1 MNNPTHNKSN
11 NTKNPVHNNKF
22 RLQGCPA
29 AGGPG
34 EPTSVVGSLSGGP
47 GGPTSDRWEG
57 VEGPGGPLKQTN
69 VTTSHSKKQKVAI
82 TTTSYSRRN
91 KTERRTTCKQ

>member
-1 MNNPTHNKSN
+1 M
-11 NTKNPVHNNKF
+11 
-22 RLQGCPA
+22 QGCPA

-34 EPTSVVGSLSGGP
+34 GPISVVGNLSGGP
-47 GGPTSDRWEG
+47 GGQISDRWEG

-82 TTTSYSRRN
+82 TTTSYLTKNPKQRREQHANN
-91 KTERRTTCKQ
+91 KTNEQEKRGDF